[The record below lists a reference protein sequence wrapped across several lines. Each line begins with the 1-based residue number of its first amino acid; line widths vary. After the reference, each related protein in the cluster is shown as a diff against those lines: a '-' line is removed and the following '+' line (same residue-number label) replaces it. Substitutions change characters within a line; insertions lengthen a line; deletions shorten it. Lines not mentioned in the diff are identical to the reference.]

1 MSRELFEFKL
11 YIHNLHNYRDR
22 WIESYFHKVARMLAD
37 FLYETGHKAIYIGKG
52 TTESKDDGI
61 SLGKVIENLAA
72 QAPGFSPGDKPP
84 SFWH

>member
-1 MSRELFEFKL
+1 
-11 YIHNLHNYRDR
+11 
-22 WIESYFHKVARMLAD
+22 MLAD